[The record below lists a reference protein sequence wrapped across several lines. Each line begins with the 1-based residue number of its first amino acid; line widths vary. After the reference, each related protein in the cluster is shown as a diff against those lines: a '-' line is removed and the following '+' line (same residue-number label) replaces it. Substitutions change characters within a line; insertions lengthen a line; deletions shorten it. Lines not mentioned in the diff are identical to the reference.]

1 MRRPSPIERINTKR
15 EMKRH
20 RGMEEEEEGD

>member
-15 EMKRH
+15 EMKRR
-20 RGMEEEEEGD
+20 RGKEEEEEGD

>member
-1 MRRPSPIERINTKR
+1 MRRPSPIERIKTKR

-20 RGMEEEEEGD
+20 RGKEEEEEGD